1 LITDPCKSTI
11 NGSSTDPTDHYHHQP
26 FKGIRRKYMKS
37 VWMII
42 VCVMLVAGDIH
53 AQQDSLHRYFH
64 QNGVVSSE
72 GRLVNGRPEG
82 YWRTY
87 YPSGELRSEGDRV
100 DRKLQGVWTFYDEAG
115 RPASTIQY
123 DADKKNGPSIRY
135 DTLGVIM
142 SEETY
147 ENDLRVGIARY
158 YHSNGTLHKEV
169 PFVEG
174 KEEGRGYEYAED
186 GRLVAMLQYGAGML
200 RKREDINRIDA
211 MGLKQGPW
219 KEFHANGKVMWEGNF
234 VDDRR
239 QGLFKEYDTQGS
251 LKELVKYDA
260 GVVDTKAQQAM
271 MLDIKKTYHPNGKVA
286 SMGSYSKSGAR
297 EGLFREFDTD
307 GNSTSASIYR
317 GDQLVSHGPVNEM
330 GGLEGEWTEYYVTGE
345 KRAQGSYKEGKKDGE
360 WTFFHRDASVEQK
373 GKYLNGLP
381 QGTWHWFYANGR
393 EHREDLYR
401 KGREDG
407 ASVEYDEEGEVIVQ
421 GDYIDGLKD
430 GEWYYKVGDHKE
442 VGAYKDGMKDGPWLH
457 TYDNG
462 KKNFTGSFVNGDRH
476 GKHKWYYF
484 NGQLKL
490 EGRFSMGVEQGDF
503 VHYNE
508 QGYPVTTIKFR
519 DGAEIKID
527 GERIPAPYSTDEI
540 VVP

>member
-1 LITDPCKSTI
+1 
-11 NGSSTDPTDHYHHQP
+11 
-26 FKGIRRKYMKS
+26 
-37 VWMII
+37 
-42 VCVMLVAGDIH
+42 
-53 AQQDSLHRYFH
+53 
-64 QNGVVSSE
+64 
-72 GRLVNGRPEG
+72 
-82 YWRTY
+82 
-87 YPSGELRSEGDRV
+87 
-100 DRKLQGVWTFYDEAG
+100 
-115 RPASTIQY
+115 
-123 DADKKNGPSIRY
+123 
-135 DTLGVIM
+135 
-142 SEETY
+142 
-147 ENDLRVGIARY
+147 
-158 YHSNGTLHKEV
+158 
-169 PFVEG
+169 
-174 KEEGRGYEYAED
+174 
-186 GRLVAMLQYGAGML
+186 
-200 RKREDINRIDA
+200 

-219 KEFHANGKVMWEGNF
+219 KEFHANGKVKWEGNF

-239 QGLFKEYDTQGS
+239 QGLFKEYDAQGS

-260 GVVDTKAQQAM
+260 GEVDNKAQEAM

-286 SMGSYSKSGAR
+286 SMGSYSKSGTK
-297 EGLFREFDTD
+297 EGLFREFATD
-307 GNSTSASIYR
+307 GSSTSASIYM
-317 GDQLVSHGPVNEM
+317 GDQLLSHGPVNEI
-330 GGLEGEWTEYYVTGE
+330 GALEGEWTEYYATGE

-381 QGTWHWFYANGR
+381 QGTWQWFYANGR
-393 EHREDLYR
+393 KHREELYR
-401 KGREDG
+401 RGREDG

-442 VGAYKDGMKDGPWLH
+442 VGVYKDGMKDGPWLH

-462 KKNFTGSFVNGDRH
+462 KKNFTGSFINGDRH
-476 GKHKWYYF
+476 GKHKWYYY